1 MDEGETKQHIVE
13 FLQELLPL
21 IVADP
26 GEGTDPSLSEGGV
39 LNHE

>member
-13 FLQELLPL
+13 FLQKLLPL

-26 GEGTDPSLSEGGV
+26 GEGTDPSLSEGGI